1 MNEKD
6 YQDLIKLI
14 KEVATAVGEDEVKPK
29 KERVE
34 YKHIRTDYVDITC
47 RTPVDAFAVRTIEK
61 NYPDCNFDN
70 AILSHL
76 LIDSLVLLGSEI
88 YKNGNESDKD
98 QFNKAMSSALV
109 FMAINGWLQ

>member
-1 MNEKD
+1 MNEMD
-6 YQDLIKLI
+6 LLDLIKAI
-14 KEVATAVGEDEVKPK
+14 KLSTTEVGVDEEKPK

-47 RTPVDAFAVRTIEK
+47 RIPANASTVRTIEK
-61 NYPDCNFDN
+61 DYPDCNFDN

-76 LIDSLVLLGSEI
+76 LTDSLVLLGSEI

-98 QFNKAMSSALV
+98 QFKKTILGILF
-109 FMAINGWLQ
+109 FMTINGWLQ

>member
-14 KEVATAVGEDEVKPK
+14 KEVATEVGVDEEKPK

-47 RTPVDAFAVRTIEK
+47 LMPVDVSAVRTIEK
-61 NYPDCNFDN
+61 DYPDCNFDN

-76 LIDSLVLLGSEI
+76 LTDSLVLLASEI

-98 QFNKAMSSALV
+98 QFNKTMLSFLI
-109 FMAINGWLQ
+109 FMTINGWLQ